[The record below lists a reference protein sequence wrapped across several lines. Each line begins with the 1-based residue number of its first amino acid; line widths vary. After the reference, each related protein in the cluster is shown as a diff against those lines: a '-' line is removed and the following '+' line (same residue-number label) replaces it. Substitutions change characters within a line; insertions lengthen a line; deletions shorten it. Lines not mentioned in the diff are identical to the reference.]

1 MPLVSRI
8 FRAIPLHVN
17 PDQPEDDETLPW
29 LCDLSMLSS
38 STNPTSIF
46 AIGIDDPL
54 QDRFLFC
61 TSICV
66 SVKET
71 LYLDNHGLADGLAL
85 HHQRPYAMLRRQQ
98 NSSIGSF
105 LHNLSLAVSPEKRL
119 RAFMMADEEDDED
132 MDSPSE
138 DSVLT
143 LMLHFDIDTI
153 ISPIALSV
161 GIITGSEE
169 IEHIS
174 MRFEFSRTARAAHV
188 ASLAL
193 MMAAHDR
200 LGGGSMLGK
209 MLGPDILHLIC
220 DAYRLRLY
228 ECRRHV
234 WNE

>member
-1 MPLVSRI
+1 MPLISRT

-17 PDQPEDDETLPW
+17 PDQPEGGETLPW

-38 STNPTSIF
+38 SANPTIIC

-54 QDRFLFC
+54 QNRFLFC

-71 LYLDNHGLADGLAL
+71 MYFDDHGLVDGLAL
-85 HHQRPYAMLRRQQ
+85 RHDRPFAMLRRQQ
-98 NSSIGSF
+98 NASIGTF

-119 RAFMMADEEDDED
+119 RAFMMADEDDDEE
-132 MDSPSE
+132 DSPSD

-153 ISPIALSV
+153 LSPIALSA